1 MGGYRTLP
9 YYGGK
14 RGYGK
19 AEWIASFLPHTRESC
34 YIEPF
39 AGMAGVLLARAP
51 VKREILNDLNGRVI
65 NWWRAVRD
73 EPEEFGRLLEFT
85 PFSRAEYE
93 WGLSAMDNESLPP
106 LRRALAFHVVVDQAI
121 NHGDA
126 RRGWKRT
133 FSPIVGSM
141 PLHGIDTIAAL
152 WQRLRYVQLEC
163 QDACDLLDRVKDCDY
178 TVIYVDPPYPT
189 ADTTVYAVRG
199 VDWERLANLLMAQRG
214 AVGVSGYG
222 DEWDRLGWRRVT
234 RPALRSQINGGSDA
248 KLEVLWLNDKA
259 SATRPELFG

>member
-1 MGGYRTLP
+1 MGSYRTLP

-19 AEWIASFLPHTRESC
+19 AQWIASFLPHTPDSC

-51 VKREILNDLNGRVI
+51 VKTEILNDLNGRVI

-73 EPEEFGRLLEFT
+73 KPEEFGRLLEFT

-93 WGLSAMDNESLPP
+93 WGLSAMDDESLPP
-106 LRRALAFHVVVDQAI
+106 LRRALAFHVVVDQGI
-121 NHGDA
+121 NHGDS
-126 RRGWKRT
+126 RPGWGRT
-133 FSPIVGSM
+133 FSPNVGSFF
-141 PLHGIDTIAAL
+141 LHGISTIAAL

-163 QDACDLLDRVKDCDY
+163 RDACDLLDRVKDYDY
-178 TVIYVDPPYPT
+178 TVLYVDPPYPT
-189 ADTTVYAVRG
+189 ATTTAYSVRG
-199 VDWERLANLLMAQRG
+199 VDWERLADLLMAQRG

-234 RPALRSQINGGSDA
+234 RPALRRQINGGGA
-248 KLEVLWLNDKA
+248 RQGW
-259 SATRPELFG
+259 RFYG